1 MTKGTTRR
9 GTTKRMIIM
18 LLIAALVFGAIYG
31 FQQFRN
37 SMIQKMIRGKG
48 MPPQAVSTIVT
59 ATDAWQPSVEAVGD
73 LRASSGANLSTEVGG
88 LVTGIHF
95 ESGKAVAKGQL
106 LVELNIAPLQAQLE
120 QFQAASKLAQLNYNR
135 DLAQYKI
142 QAISQSVVDTDAANL
157 KIAQAQLATQ
167 AATIAQKTIRA
178 PFAGRLGIRQID
190 LGQYLAPGT
199 TIVSLQ
205 KLDPIYLDFSVPQTE
220 IALIRI
226 GEKIAAQT
234 NALPGKTFTGTIS
247 AIEPQIDTTT
257 RNLKVRASI
266 PNPNGLLM
274 PGLFA
279 TVRVNQGVEQQ
290 YITLPNTA
298 IAYNPYG
305 STVFIVKD
313 GGKAADGKPKLT
325 VEQRFVTTGPTRGD
339 QVAVLTGL
347 KPGETVVTAGQ
358 LKLHNGAPV
367 FINNSVLP
375 ANNSSPEVQDE

>member
-95 ESGKAVAKGQL
+95 ESGKTVAKGQL

-220 IALIRI
+220 IALIHI
-226 GEKIAAQT
+226 GEKITAQT

-358 LKLHNGAPV
+358 LKLHNGASV
-367 FINNSVLP
+367 FINNSVMP